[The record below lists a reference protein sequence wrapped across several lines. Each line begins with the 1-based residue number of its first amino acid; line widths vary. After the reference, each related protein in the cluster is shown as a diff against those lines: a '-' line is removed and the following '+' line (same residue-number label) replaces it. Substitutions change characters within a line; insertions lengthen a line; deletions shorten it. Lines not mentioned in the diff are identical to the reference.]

1 MSGNQVLVIEDDD
14 DMRDILTELLASAGY
29 EVTAAESALGT
40 VALVQRLRPRVIL
53 LDLGLPY
60 RSGALL
66 LADLKAEAT
75 TAQIP
80 IIIISALPE
89 TLSAERRAL
98 ASSIVKKPFDVE
110 TVLNAVR
117 AACASAPGCATSS
130 AGAGLGPGG

>member
-1 MSGNQVLVIEDDD
+1 MSRNQVLVIDDDD
-14 DMRDILTELLASAGY
+14 DMRGILTELLASAGY

-60 RSGALL
+60 RSGASL

-80 IIIISALPE
+80 IIIVSALPE
-89 TLSAERRAL
+89 ALSPERRAL
-98 ASSIVKKPFDVE
+98 AWSIIKKPFDLG

-117 AACASAPGCATSS
+117 AACASAPGCASR
-130 AGAGLGPGG
+130 AR